1 MTPTAVRTPT
11 DERDQL
17 NMTNG
22 RVPPPKARGRALRIA
37 VAFVVV
43 VLAGAVT
50 YAVSNSVPATY
61 KASSELRVSVNGSNG
76 LGQDSIQASNEL
88 TAQLVQL
95 LPTNAVLAKPAA
107 SLGMTPS
114 ALQSA
119 VSVGSVAQENLLQ
132 ISATGSSPA
141 QARQRA
147 STVTNAFLRYMRND
161 ARVQASSYM
170 NALQGGIKSMSSK
183 LAKLE
188 TQLNQASATDTRAAT
203 VIEGQ
208 IASIQAQ
215 EQTLRT
221 DLAQREASSAP
232 IIQQLQAAGDGSKVS
247 PRPTLY
253 AIVAL
258 IVAAF
263 VAAQVLTLTERRR
276 GGAAF

>member
-1 MTPTAVRTPT
+1 MTPTAVRTT

-22 RVPPPKARGRALRIA
+22 RVPPPRARGRALRIA

-50 YAVSNSVPATY
+50 YAVSSSVPASY

-147 STVTNAFLRYMRND
+147 STVTTAFLRYMRND
-161 ARVQASSYM
+161 ARVQAASYM
-170 NALQGGIKSMSSK
+170 NALQGGIQSMSSK
-183 LAKLE
+183 LGKLE
-188 TQLNQASATDTRAAT
+188 TQLSQASATDTRAAT

-232 IIQQLQAAGDGSKVS
+232 VIQQLQAAGDGSKVS